1 MHLIL
6 RRTLNKTYTTH
17 FLFSC
22 AYRFCPLFLMLFSRL
37 LVPRIKLNVVCRL
50 KSIERN
56 LVDELNQIKSKD
68 LVKILNEKQAKDFVQ
83 LRRSLGGK
91 FQSLQQ
97 FQNESKLQIDCKA
110 SLWINH
116 FVFL

>member
-1 MHLIL
+1 
-6 RRTLNKTYTTH
+6 
-17 FLFSC
+17 
-22 AYRFCPLFLMLFSRL
+22 MLFSRL

-116 FVFL
+116 VVFL